1 MLRKIT
7 PRLRRIRSKA
17 LANFDLFN
25 SGGLTSRPHSANK
38 LIQLNLVEK
47 GNSSLCFKAEVSLP
61 WMK

>member
-7 PRLRRIRSKA
+7 PRLRRTRSKA

-25 SGGLTSRPHSANK
+25 SGGLTSKPPSTNK
-38 LIQLNLVEK
+38 LTELNLVEK
-47 GNSSLCFKAEVSLP
+47 GNSSLCFKAEGSLP